1 MIISADSENMIITAP
16 HYVGARLFERGSALI
31 YILIAVALL
40 AALTVAFMEP
50 SSQQSQSQNIH
61 KTVTLISEQ
70 VAFVQSAIQDCVL
83 LYPEGENTAAYLTD
97 AGPGGLTDPDAVV
110 PYPLAPNSTH
120 LDTPDADRLVKN
132 IRCPGNP
139 GGSNDHGDIFSSS
152 AGRFM
157 PPAPDLFEDWQY
169 YNGKDGVFFWTST
182 DKSDAYLTAALE
194 KLDGLYSE
202 CEADVV
208 DATGGAVD
216 LETATSTVSCT
227 AGHQCFRYWMVRN
240 GAGAPACP

>member
-1 MIISADSENMIITAP
+1 MSSKSKTLAAIVAP
-16 HYVGARLFERGSALI
+16 PQVGARLFEQGSALI

-61 KTVTLISEQ
+61 KTVTALQDQ
-70 VAFVQSAIQDCVL
+70 VAFIQSAIQDCVL
-83 LYPEGENTAAYLTD
+83 MYPEGENTTAYLTD
-97 AGPGGLTDPDAVV
+97 AGSGGLTDPDAVV
-110 PYPLAPNSTH
+110 PYPLKPNSTH

-139 GGSNDHGDIFSSS
+139 GGSDDHADIFSS
-152 AGRFM
+152 AQGRFL
-157 PPAPDLFEDWQY
+157 PPPPDLFEEWQY

-182 DKSDAYLTAALE
+182 DKTDAYLEAALDKAE
-194 KLDGLYSE
+194 ELYAE
-202 CEADVV
+202 CEADVI

-216 LETATSTVSCT
+216 LETATSTVQCAS
-227 AGHQCFRYWMVRN
+227 GHRCFRYFMVRI
-240 GAGAPACP
+240 GTGAPACP